1 MKHDYELDYL
11 RNQKNYLVQMK
22 EKERIENGILKPE
35 EIEKA
40 LYIIDMNNGFVN
52 FGPMANP
59 KYNELVPEQLKTV
72 EKIRHENGQINF
84 ILEGHKD
91 NALEFKKYPK
101 HCVLGTPEA
110 DLIPELINE
119 QNKVNTNVYYKNC
132 INGMMNNNIKRDIK
146 RLKALKEVIFEGV
159 CADLCVMDFARTY
172 SRYLDQ
178 INKDVKLFVIK
189 NAIDTFDAPGHSR
202 EEWMNIAL
210 KVMEQ
215 AGIEV
220 VENVEELEK
229 REKQL
234 GLYLK

>member
-1 MKHDYELDYL
+1 MKHDYELE
-11 RNQKNYLVQMK
+11 QMK
-22 EKERIENGILKPE
+22 EKERIENGILKLE

-52 FGPMANP
+52 FGAMANP
-59 KYNELVPEQLKTV
+59 KYNELVPEQLKTI
-72 EKIRHENGQINF
+72 EKIRNENGQINF
-84 ILEGHKD
+84 ILEGHKET
-91 NALEFKKYPK
+91 ALEFKNYPK

-119 QNKVNTNVYYKNC
+119 QNKVNTNTYYKNC

-172 SRYLDQ
+172 ARYLDE
-178 INKDVKLFVIK
+178 INKDVKLFVVK
-189 NAIDTFDAPGHSR
+189 NTIDTFDALGHNR
-202 EEWMNIAL
+202 EEWMTIAL

-234 GLYLK
+234 GLYLR